1 LAQKLIAKGYKDV
14 HALKGGWRDWQRS
27 KFPVEE
33 K

>member
-1 LAQKLIAKGYKDV
+1 MADGYTDV
-14 HALKGGWRDWQRS
+14 HALKGGWQEWFRA

>member
-1 LAQKLIAKGYKDV
+1 MADGYTDV
-14 HALKGGWRDWQRS
+14 HALKGGWKEWFRA